1 MPSCRIKRYLGLPSA
16 EVVCT
21 GHKESKLKAEASM
34 AELQARRWSQKR
46 ARVALSQAV
55 ANSDSGAPCGSLPR
69 EVGFKTASPEA
80 PLRAWFSA
88 MALSSA
94 ATALMTTC
102 LPASR
107 SRACT
112 SSCSIT
118 DTIADCI
125 CCNTLKRSRRACLTS
140 CARSVAQRAS
150 SCAGR
155 TSGRN
160 ALHVIESRESTR
172 GPR

>member
-102 LPASR
+102 LPVEDLRLEESR
-107 SRACT
+107 VHVELQHNGYDCGLYMLQY
-112 SSCSIT
+112 IEK
-118 DTIADCI
+118 IAKSMPDLVC
-125 CCNTLKRSRRACLTS
+125 KKRRAEGVQLRWEDLGPEMLFTS
-140 CARSVAQRAS
+140 
-150 SCAGR
+150 
-155 TSGRN
+155 
-160 ALHVIESRESTR
+160 
-172 GPR
+172 